1 IERRGRRDVRRID
14 PPIAIGTRLR
24 NARMNPARPSVVKI
38 GGVAILIA
46 LLTLP
51 TATIAPVPAWAQA
64 RSMDQRYS
72 RDELAGDRTL
82 RQLQQEQ
89 PQLFDQILND
99 INHDANA
106 RNPTSPDDLAA
117 SSPALEDLNRSSPE
131 ALLGLFLLLKGASK
145 QGQGKQ

>member
-1 IERRGRRDVRRID
+1 ADDQVDRDLPQACDRFHQGRMLRTDRHAARHRGDSIERRGRRDVRRID

-72 RDELAGDRTL
+72 RDELAGDRSL
-82 RQLQQEQ
+82 RQ
-89 PQLFDQILND
+89 
-99 INHDANA
+99 
-106 RNPTSPDDLAA
+106 
-117 SSPALEDLNRSSPE
+117 
-131 ALLGLFLLLKGASK
+131 
-145 QGQGKQ
+145 